1 MRVGYP
7 VPWTPKY
14 YFNLKIII
22 AIYYIILNVIYSRV
36 SLLTALRIWVSLPD
50 ELSQEPGPCARLPP
64 PHRQHV
70 ARTQETR
77 ESATCSLGLCN
88 CSLERVSGGRMLQV
102 YHHNT
107 DAAQPRDEVE
117 VTHWMTS
124 HLSLI
129 LFRSW
134 IRLTKTGNYFWPQ
147 IKILLHT
154 LTASKC

>member
-1 MRVGYP
+1 MQVGYA

-14 YFNLKIII
+14 YFKLKIII
-22 AIYYIILNVIYSRV
+22 AIYYIIINVIHSRV

-154 LTASKC
+154 LTVSKC